1 MHGFTIVELLVVI
14 VVIGILAAITI
25 VSYTGI
31 TQKANLAAMQ
41 SDLSSISQR
50 LKMYYTLYSSY
61 PTALDANNCPT
72 APTADTNYCI
82 KLTSN
87 NTLSYNGSASQF
99 SAVEANSAGTT
110 YYKVTDN
117 SAPTATTS
125 LDSGLVAYYNFNNDT
140 GTTAVDSSG
149 NGYNGTISAA
159 ATHISDGL
167 GQGIDF
173 NANDAYVLLPVIQSF
188 TNNLQGSCSFWFKST
203 SNQSPNK
210 NIFAFA
216 SSRLDIN
223 FATST
228 KQIFVWFWDSAG
240 NNHNVWI
247 SPDASYINGSWHQ
260 IVVSKSS
267 TRINVYLD
275 NVNVGGYDTVL
286 KTNNDGTISVIGN
299 GGDGFRGSFDDLRV
313 YNRGLSTA
321 EVNALYAAGTP

>member
-159 ATHISDGL
+159 ATHISDGM

-173 NANDAYVLLPVIQSF
+173 NTSDAYVTLPVIYSF
-188 TNNLQGSCSFWFKST
+188 TNNLQGSYSFWFRST
-203 SNQSPNK
+203 CSLAYNMPLFQM
-210 NIFAFA
+210 A
-216 SSRLDIN
+216 SSRLDVN
-223 FATST
+223 FETGT
-228 KQIFVWFWDSAG
+228 KKIFVYNYDSLGAQRT
-240 NNHNVWI
+240 VWK

-260 IVVSKSS
+260 IVVSKSA

-275 NVNVGGYDTVL
+275 NANVGGYDIAI
-286 KTNNDGTISVIGN
+286 KTNSDSSNSYLGTS
-299 GGDGFRGSFDDLRV
+299 GGGFTGSFDDLRV